1 MEDGGY
7 WNWLA
12 VTQLHKASEGRGDWQ
27 AAWRSG
33 DARVLRGEQ
42 RVRLAAALQAL
53 KAKVAELD
61 GEFGEVEG

>member
-1 MEDGGY
+1 
-7 WNWLA
+7 
-12 VTQLHKASEGRGDWQ
+12 VTQLHRASEGLGEWQ

-53 KAKVAELD
+53 KAKVAEL
-61 GEFGEVEG
+61 EGGVWRG